1 MQNLDVWTL
10 SYSILHLNLHLVKYY
25 TRNIPIY
32 RDYISSTKF
41 LFLNIDLFTTSTSIR
56 NYYLKITSPTQFKLS
71 YVLQFF
77 TNFQFFDF
85 RMIFSFPLLK
95 NPRRVNDRL
104 NKTRET
110 HPLTFDKILYKKYS
124 NIETIYILKNS
135 YF

>member
-95 NPRRVNDRL
+95 NPWRVNDRL

-110 HPLTFDKILYKKYS
+110 QSLTFDKILYKKYS
-124 NIETIYILKNS
+124 DIETIL
-135 YF
+135 